1 MTEVKEFKLPD
12 VGEGLTEAD
21 IVAWH
26 VKPGDQVEVNQI
38 IVEIETAKAVVELP
52 SPWDGTVARLLA
64 EEGQTVDV
72 GVPIIAVEVAG
83 SGGGQAGPAA
93 TASAAGQTDS
103 AERAGDSPPPERQAV
118 LVGYGVKASST
129 TRRPRKTASAVAAA
143 AARPETAEVPTG
155 PEVPAEVQAPAARA
169 LAKPPVRKLA
179 KDLGISLAELA
190 GSGPDGSITRDDVQ
204 RAAASDTRARSENI
218 VLENG
223 ARTGQL
229 TAALSP
235 GGEERIPVRGVRKH
249 MAAAMVSSA
258 FTAPHVTEFLQ
269 VDVTET
275 MAAVRRVREL
285 PEFAELR
292 VSPLLFVARAL
303 LIAVARHPLINSSWD
318 AAANEIVVKHYVN
331 LGIAVAADR
340 GLIVPNIKNAGAL
353 TLPELA
359 RSLQALTETARAGKA
374 TPADLAG
381 GTITITN
388 VGVFGVDAG
397 TPILTPG
404 ETAILA
410 FGQVKDARWVVDGQL
425 AVRRVST
432 LSLSF
437 DHRIVDGEL
446 GSAVL
451 RDIGSM
457 LEDPV
462 RMLAWALLAGGTTPQ
477 DPPAHGGAPRPP
489 VPPWPLGGLEGALG
503 QVHQVQG
510 GLLDDRALGGE
521 PGQHRGG
528 EKPGR
533 AHLARVEVAIGG
545 IGGDLVELALRDLR
559 VGQQQPS
566 DHQIAERHQQ
576 PGRVQPHLVDLGG
589 LIRRRHQ
596 ETRHGARHGL
606 DVRGAVG
613 QRGPFGL
620 EPAVTA
626 FGGGEVLDLG
636 E

>member
-1 MTEVKEFKLPD
+1 MAELKEFKLPD

-26 VKPGDQVEVNQI
+26 VKPGDRVEDGQI

-64 EEGQTVDV
+64 EEGQTVEV
-72 GVPIIAVEVAG
+72 GVPIIAVEVGGSAG
-83 SGGGQAGPAA
+83 ADQDKTDYAERSAVPAPAA
-93 TASAAGQTDS
+93 ADKPQ
-103 AERAGDSPPPERQAV
+103 RQAV
-118 LVGYGVKASST
+118 LVGYGVKASAT
-129 TRRPRKTASAVAAA
+129 TRRPRKTAPHATVHQ
-143 AARPETAEVPTG
+143 TVPHQTV
-155 PEVPAEVQAPAARA
+155 PHQTVELPAEPGAPVVRS

-204 RAAASDTRARSENI
+204 RAAATDTQVRSVHA

-223 ARTGQL
+223 ARAGHL
-229 TAALSP
+229 TAAASP
-235 GGEERIPVRGVRKH
+235 GGEERIPIRGVRKH

-275 MAAVRRVREL
+275 MAAVRRLREL

-318 AAANEIVVKHYVN
+318 GAAEEIVVKHYVN

-353 TLPELA
+353 PLPELA
-359 RSLQALTETARAGKA
+359 RSLQALAETGRAGKA

-410 FGQVKDARWVVDGQL
+410 FGQVKDTPWVVDGQL
-425 AVRRVST
+425 AVRKACT

-462 RMLAWALLAGGTTPQ
+462 RMLAWT
-477 DPPAHGGAPRPP
+477 
-489 VPPWPLGGLEGALG
+489 
-503 QVHQVQG
+503 
-510 GLLDDRALGGE
+510 
-521 PGQHRGG
+521 
-528 EKPGR
+528 
-533 AHLARVEVAIGG
+533 
-545 IGGDLVELALRDLR
+545 
-559 VGQQQPS
+559 
-566 DHQIAERHQQ
+566 
-576 PGRVQPHLVDLGG
+576 
-589 LIRRRHQ
+589 
-596 ETRHGARHGL
+596 
-606 DVRGAVG
+606 
-613 QRGPFGL
+613 
-620 EPAVTA
+620 
-626 FGGGEVLDLG
+626 
-636 E
+636 